1 VRTSLS
7 QGLAGGQTWNLGLNS
22 ADPGRIDSTV
32 HATKGLLTFNGTLTG
47 VQPGGGITQ
56 GVINGSSAYT
66 LNTAVGSQLNWSQLV
81 CTVGAVT
88 VSSNFMNN
96 YLYQFAPQSTL
107 ASKDLIGC
115 QFETL
120 IARNSTGTLAGGTG
134 TSACIGLSVV
144 SIMDNESVTY
154 PIVTGLR
161 IKAGANRAGGTATTA
176 RVYHAIGLNGGTNGT
191 LTGFYMENPS
201 GGVAMTTLYG
211 MYLESLSAG
220 SSNFAIFTNLG
231 KVSFGDNVAINPIA
245 GTVGLLIQ
253 QASTPTV
260 DAVQVK
266 NSAAANLFRVQKN
279 GATSGLL
286 DTMSYASTITLD
298 VTKGNVHKTTTVNAT
313 GNATINASAGGVAG
327 EWSSIDIVITNDATS
342 GKVITFGTNFSSTGT
357 LTGTTSKT
365 AVVTFVSD
373 GVTWYERARTTGLT

>member
-1 VRTSLS
+1 
-7 QGLAGGQTWNLGLNS
+7 
-22 ADPGRIDSTV
+22 
-32 HATKGLLTFNGTLTG
+32 
-47 VQPGGGITQ
+47 
-56 GVINGSSAYT
+56 
-66 LNTAVGSQLNWSQLV
+66 
-81 CTVGAVT
+81 
-88 VSSNFMNN
+88 
-96 YLYQFAPQSTL
+96 
-107 ASKDLIGC
+107 
-115 QFETL
+115 
-120 IARNSTGTLAGGTG
+120 
-134 TSACIGLSVV
+134 
-144 SIMDNESVTY
+144 
-154 PIVTGLR
+154 
-161 IKAGANRAGGTATTA
+161 
-176 RVYHAIGLNGGTNGT
+176 
-191 LTGFYMENPS
+191 MENPS

>member
-1 VRTSLS
+1 
-7 QGLAGGQTWNLGLNS
+7 
-22 ADPGRIDSTV
+22 
-32 HATKGLLTFNGTLTG
+32 
-47 VQPGGGITQ
+47 
-56 GVINGSSAYT
+56 
-66 LNTAVGSQLNWSQLV
+66 
-81 CTVGAVT
+81 
-88 VSSNFMNN
+88 
-96 YLYQFAPQSTL
+96 
-107 ASKDLIGC
+107 
-115 QFETL
+115 
-120 IARNSTGTLAGGTG
+120 
-134 TSACIGLSVV
+134 
-144 SIMDNESVTY
+144 
-154 PIVTGLR
+154 
-161 IKAGANRAGGTATTA
+161 
-176 RVYHAIGLNGGTNGT
+176 
-191 LTGFYMENPS
+191 
-201 GGVAMTTLYG
+201 
-211 MYLESLSAG
+211 LSAG